1 MQETLK
7 DPAMVL
13 SVVNTVGLVGGIYY
27 SYKQIETLNQEIDK
41 LNNNLKA
48 VVSNMAEI
56 KKLYKTTNDQ
66 TQSLTNQMNQ
76 INRTVDNL
84 SSLTDD
90 VSDIIETLYEHEIEV
105 VQTDRSHRSG
115 DRRDN
120 RGSHRGYSIEEK
132 KPHFSE
138 RKTER
143 RQESER
149 KPERKAERKQER
161 RFERRVEPEKNPIHS
176 ENSEEDDD
184 ELIRGIREN
193 S

>member
-1 MQETLK
+1 MEKLK

-13 SVVNTVGLVGGIYY
+13 SIVNTVGLVGGIYY
-27 SYKQIETLNQEIDK
+27 SYKQIETLNLEIDK

-56 KKLYKTTNDQ
+56 KKLNKTTSDQ
-66 TQSLTNQMNQ
+66 TQLLTNQMNQ
-76 INRTVDNL
+76 INTTVHNL

-90 VSDIIETLYEHEIEV
+90 VSDIIDTLYEHEIEV
-105 VQTDRSHRSG
+105 IKTDRSHRSG

-120 RGSHRGYSIEEK
+120 RENYRGYAIEEK
-132 KPHFSE
+132 KPHFS
-138 RKTER
+138 ER

-149 KPERKAERKQER
+149 KPERRPEKKPERKSER
-161 RFERRVEPEKNPIHS
+161 KFEKRREPEKDPIHS
-176 ENSEEDDD
+176 ENSEEDDN
-184 ELIRGIREN
+184 ELIRGVREN

>member
-1 MQETLK
+1 MEKLK

-13 SVVNTVGLVGGIYY
+13 SIVNTVGLVGGIYY
-27 SYKQIETLNQEIDK
+27 SYKQIETLNLEIDK

-48 VVSNMAEI
+48 VVTNMAEI
-56 KKLYKTTNDQ
+56 KKLNKTTNDQ
-66 TQSLTNQMNQ
+66 TQLLTNQVNQ

-84 SSLTDD
+84 SGLTDD
-90 VSDIIETLYEHEIEV
+90 VSNIIDTLYEYEIEV
-105 VQTDRSHRSG
+105 IQTDRSHRSG

-120 RGSHRGYSIEEK
+120 RGNHRGYAIEEK

-138 RKTER
+138 R

-149 KPERKAERKQER
+149 KHERRPEKKPERKPER

-184 ELIRGIREN
+184 ELIREIREN